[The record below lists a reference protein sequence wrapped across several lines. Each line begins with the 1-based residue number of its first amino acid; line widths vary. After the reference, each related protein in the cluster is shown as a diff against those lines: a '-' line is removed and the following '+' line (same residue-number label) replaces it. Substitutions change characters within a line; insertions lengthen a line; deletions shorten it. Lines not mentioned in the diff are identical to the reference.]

1 MVISVINQKG
11 GVCKST
17 TAASVGAYLHGKGY
31 RVLFVDLDSQ
41 GNLSDNLGAEPDG
54 GTSLDILT
62 GSPAEPKATP
72 AGDIIP
78 AAEDLSL
85 IGNGDIAPTALKT
98 ALQPLRRKYD
108 YILLDT
114 PPALSII
121 TLNALAASDKVIIPA
136 QADAKSLKGI
146 ARLYQTIT
154 AIKDTFNKKLE
165 ISGILLTRHNPRS
178 IISRDMTALI
188 QETAEQIGT
197 KVFNTTIREC
207 TALKEAEAMQQDIFT
222 YAPKSNAAADY
233 AAFTEEFIK

>member
-17 TAASVGAYLHGKGY
+17 TAASVGAYLSRKGS
-31 RVLFVDLDSQ
+31 RVLFVDLDPQ
-41 GNLSDNLGAEPDG
+41 GNLSDNLGAQDG
-54 GTSLDILT
+54 STALDLLT
-62 GSPAEPKATP
+62 GKTATPQTTP

-85 IGNGDIAPTALKT
+85 IGNGDIPPTALKT
-98 ALQPLRRKYD
+98 SLQPLKRKYD
-108 YILLDT
+108 YVILDT

-136 QADAKSLKGI
+136 QADTKSLKGI
-146 ARLYQTIT
+146 ARLYQTIS
-154 AIKDTFNKKLE
+154 AVKDTYNKKLD
-165 ISGILLTRHNPRS
+165 ISGILLTRHNPRA
-178 IISRDMTALI
+178 IISRDMTDVMKDV
-188 QETAEQIGT
+188 AEEIET

-207 TALKEAEAMQQDIFT
+207 TAIKEAEALQLDIFS

-233 AAFTEEFIK
+233 AAFTEEFLQ